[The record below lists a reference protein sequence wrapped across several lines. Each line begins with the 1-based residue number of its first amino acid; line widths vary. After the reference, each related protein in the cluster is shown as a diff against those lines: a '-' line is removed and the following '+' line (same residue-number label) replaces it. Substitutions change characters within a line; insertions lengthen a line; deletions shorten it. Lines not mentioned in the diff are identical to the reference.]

1 MVSKRL
7 RKKAEDETDK
17 GSHSEGS
24 IGSMPMKK
32 KKNNNNNNNN
42 NKEEE
47 EEKEA
52 LGLPIQDHSTNSPYS
67 FTNLTPTPYK
77 QAIDSVVKIKHQVE
91 TAQAVTP

>member
-24 IGSMPMKK
+24 IGRMPMKK
-32 KKNNNNNNNN
+32 KKNNNNNNN
-42 NKEEE
+42 KEE
-47 EEKEA
+47 EEKED

-77 QAIDSVVKIKHQVE
+77 KPL
-91 TAQAVTP
+91 TAL